1 MVFIR
6 NAGSQLV
13 CPGPEEGFQGE
24 NEWLG
29 IKGWQPHR
37 IKFLTAH
44 DPSDGGRNECT
55 ANAQPGA
62 AELWSL

>member
-1 MVFIR
+1 M
-6 NAGSQLV
+6 
-13 CPGPEEGFQGE
+13 CPGPEDGFQGK
-24 NEWLG
+24 NEQLG

-55 ANAQPGA
+55 ANVQPGA
-62 AELWSL
+62 AELQSL